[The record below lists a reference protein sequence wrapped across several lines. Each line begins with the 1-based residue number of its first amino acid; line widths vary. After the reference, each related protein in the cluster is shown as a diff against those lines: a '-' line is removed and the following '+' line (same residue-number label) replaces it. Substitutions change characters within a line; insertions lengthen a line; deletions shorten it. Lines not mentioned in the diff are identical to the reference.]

1 MEIKIRTAI
10 LSHLS
15 DAQELMDMGF
25 KDKAY
30 DRITFAKKLVIEY
43 PNTDKYVS
51 EEELNNLWCSFLFEP
66 KK

>member
-1 MEIKIRTAI
+1 MEINIRIAI

-15 DAQELMDMGF
+15 DAQELMGMGF
-25 KDKAY
+25 EGNAY
-30 DRITFAKKLVIEY
+30 NHITFAKKLVIEY

-51 EEELNNLWCSFLFEP
+51 EEELNNLWSKLFEP

>member
-1 MEIKIRTAI
+1 MEIKIRIAI

-15 DAQELMDMGF
+15 DACLEMGMGF
-25 KDKAY
+25 KDKAC
-30 DRITFAKKLVIEY
+30 DHIIFAKKLVIEY

-51 EEELNNLWCSFLFEP
+51 EEELNNLWSKLFEP

>member
-1 MEIKIRTAI
+1 MEIKIRIAI

-15 DAQELMDMGF
+15 DAQRELMGMGF
-25 KDKAY
+25 EDNAY
-30 DRITFAKKLVIEY
+30 NHITFAKKLVIEY

-51 EEELNNLWCSFLFEP
+51 EEELNNLWSKLFEP

>member
-1 MEIKIRTAI
+1 MEIKIRIAI

-15 DAQELMDMGF
+15 DAQELIRMGF

-43 PNTDKYVS
+43 PNTNMSVS
-51 EEELNNLWCSFLFEP
+51 EEELNNLWSKLFEP

>member
-1 MEIKIRTAI
+1 MEIKIRIAI

-30 DRITFAKKLVIEY
+30 DHITFAKKLVIEY

-51 EEELNNLWCSFLFEP
+51 EEELNNLWSELFEP

>member
-1 MEIKIRTAI
+1 MEIKIRIAI

-15 DAQELMDMGF
+15 DAQELIKMGF
-25 KDKAY
+25 KDNAY

-43 PNTDKYVS
+43 PNTNMSVS
-51 EEELNNLWCSFLFEP
+51 EEELNNLWSKLFEP

>member
-1 MEIKIRTAI
+1 MEIKIRIAI

-15 DAQELMDMGF
+15 DACLEMSMGF

-30 DRITFAKKLVIEY
+30 DHIIFAKKLVIEY

-51 EEELNNLWCSFLFEP
+51 EEELNNLWSKLFEP

>member
-1 MEIKIRTAI
+1 MEIKIRIAI

-15 DAQELMDMGF
+15 DAQELMGMGF

-30 DRITFAKKLVIEY
+30 DHITFAKRLVIDY
-43 PNTDKYVS
+43 PNTDKYIS
-51 EEELNNLWCSFLFEP
+51 EEKLNKMWSDLFKP

>member
-1 MEIKIRTAI
+1 MEINIRIAI

-15 DAQELMDMGF
+15 DAQELMGMGF

-30 DRITFAKKLVIEY
+30 DHITFAKRLVIDY

-51 EEELNNLWCSFLFEP
+51 EEELNKMWSDLFKP

>member
-1 MEIKIRTAI
+1 MEIKIRIAI

-15 DAQELMDMGF
+15 DAQELMNMGF

-30 DRITFAKKLVIEY
+30 DQITFAKKLVIEY

-51 EEELNNLWCSFLFEP
+51 EEELNNLWSKLF
-66 KK
+66 